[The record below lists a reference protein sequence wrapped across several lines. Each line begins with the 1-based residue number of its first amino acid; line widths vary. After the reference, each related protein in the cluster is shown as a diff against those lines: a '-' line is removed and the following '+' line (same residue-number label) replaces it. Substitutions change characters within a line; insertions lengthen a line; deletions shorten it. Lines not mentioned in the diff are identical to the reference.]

1 MDVLLEDLALNMVGA
16 SLSALFDKAA
26 REKWRKIRIE
36 KRYNPDK
43 KPPFLFV
50 SINDKE
56 VDLPLLPRHCFRLIE
71 EICEVLVTL
80 PFNAHMQKPR
90 KKEVWVRIEFEN
102 LENSFSRIAA
112 NIPACIGTAKAIRQK
127 KSPVS

>member
-1 MDVLLEDLALNMVGA
+1 MDVLLEDLALNMVGG

-43 KPPFLFV
+43 KPPFLFLA
-50 SINDKE
+50 INGQE
-56 VDLPLLPRHCFRLIE
+56 VDLPLLPRHCFGLIE

-80 PFNAHMQKPR
+80 PFSAHLQKPR
-90 KKEVWVRIEFEN
+90 KKDAWVRIEFDN

-112 NIPACIGTAKAIRQK
+112 NIPTCVGTAKAIRQK